1 MIKSQ
6 PNDKGISYVVW
17 FVSLDVCLRKQYVY
31 VCNSS
36 CYLCYNGI
44 KCYKDNVNSVALC
57 GQGCLIAT
65 SYYNIWFFMS
75 HGVCCSTVLCFPF
88 LISFFVYSDINQSCF
103 YTSMHD

>member
-1 MIKSQ
+1 MCCIVIKSQ

-17 FVSLDVCLRKQYVY
+17 FVSLDVCLRKLYVY

-65 SYYNIWFFMS
+65 SYYNIWFFYVTWCLLFDSIM
-75 HGVCCSTVLCFPF
+75 L
-88 LISFFVYSDINQSCF
+88 SFFDIFFCVQ
-103 YTSMHD
+103 